1 MKLTKNFNK
10 TEFDC
15 KCGCKMPEEV
25 LSNAKLL
32 AIQLQLIR
40 DYFNAPIRI
49 NSAYRCPDHNHTI
62 GAVYN
67 SQHIKGKASDI
78 TIKGYTPSE
87 VSFGIE
93 KMLLDDC
100 IENFYI
106 GGLGSYNTF
115 THVDIRNK
123 KARWDNKK

>member
-1 MKLTKNFNK
+1 MKLTNNFNK

-40 DYFNAPIRI
+40 DHFNAPIRI
-49 NSAYRCPDHNHTI
+49 NSAYRCPDHNHSI
-62 GAVYN
+62 GGVPN
-67 SQHIKGKASDI
+67 SQHVKAKASDI

-87 VSFGIE
+87 VAFGIE
-93 KMLLDDC
+93 EMLLDEC
-100 IENFYI
+100 IEGFYI
-106 GGLGSYNTF
+106 GGIGQYNTF
-115 THVDIRNK
+115 THIDIRDK
-123 KARWDNKK
+123 KARWDNRK